1 MRKMFFD
8 CDPMQRETI
17 GRQYFLLPD
26 KRWLGTKHVL
36 ARGVRVMTESFG
48 MRTAR
53 QACVRGGGV

>member
-1 MRKMFFD
+1 MFFD

-26 KRWLGTKHVL
+26 KCWFGTKRVL
-36 ARGVRVMTESFG
+36 ARGVRVMIQAFG
-48 MRTAR
+48 MRIAR